1 MGYQPDVDAA
11 MEQAIA
17 AMQAAGAT
25 VVDADIATLNDWNG
39 AEFMV
44 LKYELKAGLARYLT
58 ESGAPV
64 TSLAGL
70 IEFNREHAEREM
82 PFFGQDIFEQAQ
94 ALGPLTDAAYLDARE
109 TTRRLAGPEGH
120 DAALARPPTEPP
132 HGLEQV
138 IEIEAEQRRIA
149 GVAYTY

>member
-11 MEQAIA
+11 MEKAIA
-17 AMQAAGAT
+17 AMQAEGAT

-58 ESGAPV
+58 ASGAPI

-70 IEFNREHAEREM
+70 IEFNHEHAEREM
-82 PFFGQDIFEQAQ
+82 PFFGQDIFAPAQ
-94 ALGPLTDAAYLDARE
+94 ALAPLHDAAYIEARE
-109 TTRRLAGPEGH
+109 PMRRLAGPEGLT
-120 DAALARPPTEPP
+120 AAT
-132 HGLEQV
+132 Q
-138 IEIEAEQRRIA
+138 
-149 GVAYTY
+149 

>member
-1 MGYQPDVDAA
+1 MGDQPDGDGA
-11 MEQAIA
+11 MEKAIA
-17 AMQAAGAT
+17 AMQAEGAT

-70 IEFNREHAEREM
+70 IEFNREQLGRASCREKVVS
-82 PFFGQDIFEQAQ
+82 
-94 ALGPLTDAAYLDARE
+94 
-109 TTRRLAGPEGH
+109 TTRSRGQQYL
-120 DAALARPPTEPP
+120 
-132 HGLEQV
+132 
-138 IEIEAEQRRIA
+138 
-149 GVAYTY
+149 

>member
-1 MGYQPDVDAA
+1 
-11 MEQAIA
+11 
-17 AMQAAGAT
+17 
-25 VVDADIATLNDWNG
+25 
-39 AEFMV
+39 MV

-109 TTRRLAGPEGH
+109 TTRRLAGPEGL
-120 DAALARPPTEPP
+120 DAALAEQQLDALVAPATPPAWLIDPINSSE
-132 HGLEQV
+132 E
-138 IEIEAEQRRIA
+138 RRVGKEWVSTCRTRRA
-149 GVAYTY
+149 ANN

>member
-1 MGYQPDVDAA
+1 
-11 MEQAIA
+11 
-17 AMQAAGAT
+17 
-25 VVDADIATLNDWNG
+25 
-39 AEFMV
+39 MV

-94 ALGPLTDAAYLDARE
+94 ALGPLTEAAYLDARE
-109 TTRRLAGPEGH
+109 TTRRLAGPEGIA
-120 DAALARPPTEPP
+120 AALAEQQLDALGGPAHATPWLHDPNNTTEEPRE
-132 HGLEQV
+132 G
-138 IEIEAEQRRIA
+138 
-149 GVAYTY
+149 

>member
-1 MGYQPDVDAA
+1 
-11 MEQAIA
+11 MEKAIA
-17 AMQAAGAT
+17 AMQAEGAT

-44 LKYELKAGLARYLT
+44 LKYELKAGLARYLA
-58 ESGAPV
+58 ESDAPV

-94 ALGPLTDAAYLDARE
+94 ALGPLTEDRKS
-109 TTRRLAGPEGH
+109 TRLNSSH
-120 DAALARPPTEPP
+120 
-132 HGLEQV
+132 
-138 IEIEAEQRRIA
+138 
-149 GVAYTY
+149 